1 MLPVNNSEK
10 ESHLGQERGNQV
22 LEESKGRQ
30 NDSEEDKE
38 EVISSLDRSK
48 ESKKPRKGT
57 WGNYQPAPPRM
68 QDTFQNVDNHSVFN
82 MIGASKAILLVDD
95 QNYNLIVL
103 EHLIKNIPYIKE
115 NNIQL
120 LKAEDGLHALT
131 IFKTTFFSPSL

>member
-1 MLPVNNSEK
+1 
-10 ESHLGQERGNQV
+10 
-22 LEESKGRQ
+22 
-30 NDSEEDKE
+30 
-38 EVISSLDRSK
+38 
-48 ESKKPRKGT
+48 
-57 WGNYQPAPPRM
+57 
-68 QDTFQNVDNHSVFN
+68 

-131 IFKTTFFSPSL
+131 IFKS